1 MAALSVEK
9 STTVRT
15 QLPPVP
21 PPIRLAV
28 GALDRVAP
36 ELVARGALRL
46 WCTPTRAKTPA
57 AIPGGTP
64 FRTGPIVGQVWGDG
78 PTVYLVHGWGGHR
91 GQLRSLVEPLVAA
104 GLRVVAYD
112 APSHGDSGPGA
123 LGRRRTTLP
132 EMMSALGTVIAGHGP
147 ARAVVGHSMGAA
159 ASALAVLDGTPTER
173 LVLVTPLADPST
185 YTVGFA
191 HTLGFSERTRHRFV
205 VRMEALAGRPLTQLD
220 HRVEP
225 ERDQR
230 RRRGDPP
237 GREGDERLDHVVRDR
252 QGDDPPDAPLQD
264 RASARSYLTL
274 RWHRRSTPGA
284 GPRDRCAV
292 RTPRSGAPGSSAG

>member
-91 GQLRSLVEPLVAA
+91 GQLRSLVAPLVAA

-112 APSHGDSGPGA
+112 APSHGDSGPGV

-220 HRVEP
+220 IPVRAANAHRSLPPTLVLSD
-225 ERDQR
+225 RDDKEADHADGAR
-230 RRRGDPP
+230 IARAWP
-237 GREGDERLDHVVRDR
+237 GAELVMSDGL
-252 QGDDPPDAPLQD
+252 G
-264 RASARSYLTL
+264 
-274 RWHRRSTPGA
+274 HRRIL
-284 GPRDRCAV
+284 RDEESIKRIVSFA
-292 RTPRSGAPGSSAG
+292 TD

>member
-1 MAALSVEK
+1 MTQSSAEK

-21 PPIRLAV
+21 PLVRASV

-46 WCTPTRAKTPA
+46 WCRPARAKHRPT
-57 AIPGGTP
+57 IPGGAA
-64 FRTGPIVGQVWGDG
+64 FRVGPIVGQAWGTG

-91 GQLRSLVEPLVAA
+91 AQLAPLVQPLVDA

-112 APSHGDSGPGA
+112 SPAQGDSGPGA

-132 EMMSALGTVIAGHGP
+132 EMMAALDAVIASHGP
-147 ARAVVGHSMGAA
+147 AHAVVGHSMGAA
-159 ASALAVLDGTPTER
+159 ASALAVLDGTVTDR

-191 HTLGFSERTRHRFV
+191 HALGFSEQTRHRFV
-205 VRMEALAGRPLTQLD
+205 VRMEALAGRRLADLDIPVRAANTAGPLPAALVLSDRDDKEAD
-220 HRVEP
+220 HEDGARIA
-225 ERDQR
+225 RAW
-230 RRRGDPP
+230 P
-237 GREGDERLDHVVRDR
+237 GAELVVSEGL
-252 QGDDPPDAPLQD
+252 G
-264 RASARSYLTL
+264 
-274 RWHRRSTPGA
+274 HRRIL
-284 GPRDRCAV
+284 RDEETIKRIVAHAA
-292 RTPRSGAPGSSAG
+292 S

>member
-1 MAALSVEK
+1 MTQSSVKK

-21 PPIRLAV
+21 PLVRASV

-46 WCTPTRAKTPA
+46 WCRPARAKHRPS
-57 AIPGGTP
+57 IPGGAA
-64 FRTGPIVGQVWGDG
+64 FRVGPIVGQTWGTG

-91 GQLRSLVEPLVAA
+91 AQLAPLVQPLVDA

-112 APSHGDSGPGA
+112 APAQGDSGPGA

-132 EMMSALGTVIAGHGP
+132 EMMAALDAVIASHGP
-147 ARAVVGHSMGAA
+147 AHAVVGHSMGAA
-159 ASALAVLDGTPTER
+159 ASALAVLDGTVTDR

-191 HTLGFSERTRHRFV
+191 HALGFSEQTRHRFV
-205 VRMEALAGRPLTQLD
+205 VRMEALAGRRLADLDIPVRAANTAGPLPAALVLSDRDDKEAD
-220 HRVEP
+220 HEDGARIS
-225 ERDQR
+225 RAW
-230 RRRGDPP
+230 P
-237 GREGDERLDHVVRDR
+237 GAELVVSEGL
-252 QGDDPPDAPLQD
+252 G
-264 RASARSYLTL
+264 
-274 RWHRRSTPGA
+274 HRRIL
-284 GPRDRCAV
+284 RDEETIKRIVAHAA
-292 RTPRSGAPGSSAG
+292 S

>member
-1 MAALSVEK
+1 MTQPSTEK

-21 PPIRLAV
+21 PLVRSAV
-28 GALDRVAP
+28 GAVDRVAP

-46 WCTPTRAKTPA
+46 WCTPARAKHPS
-57 AIPGGTP
+57 AIPGGTA
-64 FRTGPIVGQVWGDG
+64 FRTGPIAGQVWGDG
-78 PTVYLVHGWGGHR
+78 PAVYLVHGWGGHR
-91 GQLRSLVEPLVAA
+91 GQLRSLVEPLLAA

-112 APSHGDSGPGA
+112 APAHGDSGPGA

-132 EMMSALGTVIAGHGP
+132 EMMSALGTVIDAHGP

-191 HTLGFSERTRHRFV
+191 HALGFSERTRHRFV
-205 VRMEALAGRPLTQLD
+205 VRMEKLAGRRLAELDIPVRAANAGRPLPATL
-220 HRVEP
+220 V
-225 ERDQR
+225 
-230 RRRGDPP
+230 
-237 GREGDERLDHVVRDR
+237 LS
-252 QGDDPPDAPLQD
+252 D
-264 RASARSYLTL
+264 RADKEADHADGTRIARAWPGAELVVSDGLG
-274 RWHRRSTPGA
+274 HRRIL
-284 GPRDRCAV
+284 RDDETIKRIVAHV
-292 RTPRSGAPGSSAG
+292 TG

>member
-1 MAALSVEK
+1 MTASPTEK

-21 PPIRLAV
+21 PFVRAAV

-46 WCTPTRAKTPA
+46 WCTPARAAHPA
-57 AIPGGTP
+57 AIPGGTA
-64 FRTGPIVGQVWGDG
+64 FRTGPVAGQVWGDG

-104 GLRVVAYD
+104 GMRVVAYD
-112 APSHGDSGPGA
+112 APAHGDSGPGA
-123 LGRRRTTLP
+123 LGGRRTTLP
-132 EMMSALGTVIAGHGP
+132 EMMSALDTVIAAHGP

-159 ASALAVLDGTPTER
+159 AAALAVLDGTRTER

-191 HTLGFSERTRHRFV
+191 HTLGFSEQTRHRFV
-205 VRMEALAGRPLTQLD
+205 VRMEALAGRRLAELDIPVRAANAVRPLPPTLVLSDRDDKEAD
-220 HRVEP
+220 HADGARIA
-225 ERDQR
+225 RAW
-230 RRRGDPP
+230 P
-237 GREGDERLDHVVRDR
+237 GAELVTSDGL
-252 QGDDPPDAPLQD
+252 G
-264 RASARSYLTL
+264 
-274 RWHRRSTPGA
+274 HRRIL
-284 GPRDRCAV
+284 RDEETIKRVVAHV
-292 RTPRSGAPGSSAG
+292 TG